1 MIKRLTLTSLLILPI
16 ATMANTEAPTL
27 KPMIQFGYDF
37 GGKTLATV
45 YNYYDG
51 ETNIRAGSG
60 ARFEVGAM
68 LSAPKNP
75 LELQFLVGY
84 QYDGETASNGDVTW
98 DSIPFTALAMFK
110 NNKWKF
116 GGGVTYHL
124 NPHLSGSFSGYDNTG
139 TYFNDSANDRYKNA
153 LGGIA
158 QIDYMATDNFSIGLR
173 GTYMQY
179 KLKNDPSVTAN
190 GNSIGFNLSYA
201 FGERSEFR

>member
-1 MIKRLTLTSLLILPI
+1 MLKKTTLASLMILPLL
-16 ATMANTEAPTL
+16 TFANSEVPTI

-45 YNYYDG
+45 YNDYDG
-51 ETNIRAGSG
+51 ITKIRAGAG
-60 ARFEVGAM
+60 ARLEAGAM
-68 LSAPKNP
+68 VSSAQNP

-84 QYDGETASNGDVTW
+84 KFEGETASNGDVTW

-110 NNKWKF
+110 NKKWKF
-116 GGGVTYHL
+116 GGGLTYHL

-139 TYFNDSANDRYKNA
+139 TYFNDTVNDRYDNA
-153 LGGIA
+153 LGGIV
-158 QIDYMATDNFSIGLR
+158 QIDYKATDNFAIGLR
-173 GTYMQY
+173 GTFMEY
-179 KLKNDPSVTAN
+179 KLKNDSSVTAN

>member
-1 MIKRLTLTSLLILPI
+1 MLKRITLSSLLLLPLS
-16 ATMANTEAPTL
+16 TMANSEVPTI

-45 YNYYDG
+45 YNTYDG
-51 ETNIRAGSG
+51 TTNIKAGAG
-60 ARFEVGAM
+60 ARFEAGAM
-68 LSAPKNP
+68 LSSPQNP

-84 QYDGETASNGDVTW
+84 KFEGETASNGDVTW

-110 NNKWKF
+110 NKKWKF

-139 TYFNDSANDRYKNA
+139 TYFNDAVNDRYDNA
-153 LGGIA
+153 LGGVA
-158 QIDYMATDNFSIGLR
+158 QIDYMATNNFAIGLR
-173 GTYMQY
+173 GTFIEY
-179 KLKNDPSVTAN
+179 KLKSDSSVTAN